1 MPVPLPFI
9 QVRGPYREIGRQIGE
24 AARTQIR
31 RSLAHYEANMEW
43 LAGMTA
49 AEAEQRSL
57 ALLPYAERHLPQY
70 VEELTGMAE
79 GAGVPL
85 VKLLVLN
92 CGEETLCAPRPADRC
107 TCLALTS
114 QGRTVVGHNE
124 DWIEA
129 DVENMVLLEITAP
142 DGTRI
147 LSLTGAAYMP
157 MCGVNSHGIA
167 FVGNTLYARD
177 ERAGV
182 PNSFKHR
189 WMLEARRRDEADAR
203 ACMAERARGSNH
215 LFAQAGGRIWDIET
229 SAAARRG
236 HRGETCWLAHT
247 NHFTAE
253 EMLDVERSEFRGLEA
268 AARESARAGSCRD
281 RARRRSGRAGG
292 RRAARP
298 RQRAHLDLRAPRARR
313 PPGRSDHGQPDLRA
327 RRTAHARLRRATVRE
342 RVPRRVDG
350 VKAPARREDAE
361 GDRYEA
367 GATAC
372 RVP

>member
-1 MPVPLPFI
+1 MVAMPVPLPFI

-31 RSLAHYEANMEW
+31 RSLAHYDANMEW

-49 AEAEQRSL
+49 AEAELRSL

-229 SAAARRG
+229 SAERAAVI
-236 HRGETCWLAHT
+236 EADVWLAHT
-247 NHFTAE
+247 NHFTAD
-253 EMLDVERSEFRGLEA
+253 EMLDVERSDSQGSRLRLARARELA
-268 AARESARAGSCRD
+268 AAGIERGDDLVELAAGVLC
-281 RARRRSGRAGG
+281 
-292 RRAARP
+292 
-298 RQRAHLDLRAPRARR
+298 
-313 PPGRSDHGQPDLRA
+313 DHGNKPTSICAHPVPEDPQDGPTTGSLIFELEE
-327 RRTAHARLRRATVRE
+327 RRLHVCAGRPCENAY
-342 RVPRRVDG
+342 RVVSM
-350 VKAPARREDAE
+350 A
-361 GDRYEA
+361 
-367 GATAC
+367 
-372 RVP
+372 